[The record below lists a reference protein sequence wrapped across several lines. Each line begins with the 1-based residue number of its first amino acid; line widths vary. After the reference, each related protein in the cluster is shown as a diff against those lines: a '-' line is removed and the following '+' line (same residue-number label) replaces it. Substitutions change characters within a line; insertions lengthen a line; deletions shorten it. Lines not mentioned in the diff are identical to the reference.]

1 MNKDT
6 LGDRMKA
13 YEKVQNHV
21 LSPRT
26 PIIIRVDGKA
36 FHTFTRG
43 LEAFDSSLMA
53 MMDKAA
59 TEICKQVSGAQI
71 AYVQSDEI
79 SILLHYYK
87 RFNSQPYFNNELQKI
102 CSVTASIAAATA
114 TMESASVFGK
124 VKPAVFDS
132 RVFTL
137 PEDEVCNYFLW
148 RQQDWTRNSVQ
159 MLARS
164 MFSHKECNN
173 KNNSELQDMC
183 LAKGKNWND
192 LPASHKH
199 GRCVVH
205 TEGLGWHVD
214 QEIPVFSQD
223 RDYINKLLVREEG

>member
-43 LEAFDSSLMA
+43 LEAFDPSLMD

-59 TEICKQVSGAQI
+59 TEICKQVSGAQV

-87 RFNSQPYFNNELQKI
+87 KFNSQPYFNNELQKI

-114 TMESASVFGK
+114 TMESVNVFGK

-137 PEDEVCNYFLW
+137 PEEEVCNYFLW

-173 KNNSELQDMC
+173 KNNTELQEMC
-183 LAKGKNWND
+183 LVKGKNWND
-192 LPASHKH
+192 LPTSHRR

-205 TEGLGWHVD
+205 TEGIGWHVD

>member
-13 YEKVQNHV
+13 YEKVQSHV

-43 LEAFDSSLMA
+43 LEAFDPSLMA

-173 KNNSELQDMC
+173 KNNSELQEMC
-183 LAKGKNWND
+183 FVKGKNWND
-192 LPASHKH
+192 LPTSHKR

-205 TEGLGWHVD
+205 TEGMGWHLD